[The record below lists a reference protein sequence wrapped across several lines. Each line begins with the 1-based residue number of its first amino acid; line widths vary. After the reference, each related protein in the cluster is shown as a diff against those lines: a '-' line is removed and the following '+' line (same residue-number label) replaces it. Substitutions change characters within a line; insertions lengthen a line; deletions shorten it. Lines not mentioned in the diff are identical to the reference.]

1 MGTSERQ
8 EREKRQRIRL
18 ILDTATRLFAKQ
30 GYQETSMRDIAR
42 EAELGKAT
50 LYYYYPTKEAI
61 YQEIFRQCSRQF
73 YQRITTAALQSTT
86 PQTVIADMIDSFL
99 TEAFE
104 QEYFIQLLYPIGR
117 NAPLDLLQDPDI
129 SRELDSLRKPLEN
142 HLNSVLEQ
150 GEWPDD
156 VRLMSSVI
164 WSYLS
169 GLGYKIVMG
178 YPRDSLEAEVSFFV
192 RGLTEY
198 MHKESNHA

>member
-1 MGTSERQ
+1 MLPAILSTDYNRCSPVDYTTNRNC
-8 EREKRQRIRL
+8 RYDRL
-18 ILDTATRLFAKQ
+18 I
-30 GYQETSMRDIAR
+30 
-42 EAELGKAT
+42 
-50 LYYYYPTKEAI
+50 
-61 YQEIFRQCSRQF
+61 
-73 YQRITTAALQSTT
+73 
-86 PQTVIADMIDSFL
+86 L